1 MKKMLLHFHGSILQ
15 LLLKIFVTTH
25 SKICGK
31 RVITLQEDRSLGQI
45 FLCILVCT
53 IARYLSLVFLVV
65 CGIYLVDS
73 LMHVFH
79 TKVDM
84 CIAVTFLL
92 S

>member
-15 LLLKIFVTTH
+15 LPLKIFVTRH

-53 IARYLSLVFLVV
+53 ITLYFSVDFLVV
-65 CGIYLVDS
+65 YGIYPVES
-73 LMHVFH
+73 LMHVLH
-79 TKVDM
+79 TKVDIF
-84 CIAVTFLL
+84 IAVTFLL
-92 S
+92 P

>member
-53 IARYLSLVFLVV
+53 ITLYFSVDFLVDY
-65 CGIYLVDS
+65 GIYPMES
-73 LMHVFH
+73 LIHVLH
-79 TKVDM
+79 TKVDIY
-84 CIAVTFLL
+84 IAVSFLL
-92 S
+92 P